1 MSSSQHRQKIVVL
14 GAGVVGLTAALRL
27 HERFGGRVAIE
38 IVAERVAERTLSRV
52 AAASFYPF
60 AVSHP
65 SVGEWLHYGRKRFQE
80 LVGVREPVPSG
91 VIEREGFEIEPR
103 PIAGRSPTEYLLPSQ
118 RASRSRGERVER
130 FRLFIIE
137 MPIYLP
143 YLKARVAA
151 AGIPIRV
158 ARIASL
164 DELGDGIIVNCTG
177 WAAGR
182 LVRDP
187 ELKPTY
193 GQLVRVEADDVEVFA
208 LDERDAAA
216 PTYVVPRSRDVV
228 VGSIDRPF
236 DPVATG
242 FEPPPPD
249 PIVTH
254 QILERGTLLDPKL
267 ERARVLESYCG
278 IRPRRSSVRV
288 EIDRELSNSRRVII
302 HDYGHGGGGV
312 TLSWGCAE
320 EVANRI
326 EPLLSA

>member
-1 MSSSQHRQKIVVL
+1 MSAVKKIQVV
-14 GAGVVGLTAALRL
+14 GAGVVGLTAAIRL
-27 HERFGGRVAIE
+27 HERFAGRAAVE
-38 IVAERVAERTLSRV
+38 IVAERVGAQSLSRI

-65 SVGEWLHYGRKRFQE
+65 HVGAWLEYGRTRFQRM
-80 LVGVREPVPSG
+80 VDVREPAPSG
-91 VIEREGFEIEPR
+91 VIEREGFEIEPQ
-103 PIAGRSPTEYLLPSQ
+103 PIAGRSPKEFLLPS
-118 RASRSRGERVER
+118 RRSSRSRGERVER

-143 YLKARVAA
+143 YLEACVSA
-151 AGIPIRV
+151 AGIPIRTRRV
-158 ARIASL
+158 TSL
-164 DELGDGIIVNCTG
+164 DDLGDGIIVNCTG

-182 LVRDP
+182 LVHDP

-193 GQLVRVEADDVEVFA
+193 GQLVRVDAPDVEVFA
-208 LDERDAAA
+208 LDERNASA

-228 VGSIDRPF
+228 LGSIDRPF
-236 DPVATG
+236 DPEATG
-242 FEPPPPD
+242 FEPPLPD

-254 QILERGTLLDPKL
+254 QILERGTTLDPKL
-267 ERARVLESYCG
+267 ERAKVLESYCG

-288 EIDRELSNSRRVII
+288 EIDRDLSNARRVVV

-326 EPLLSA
+326 EPLLST